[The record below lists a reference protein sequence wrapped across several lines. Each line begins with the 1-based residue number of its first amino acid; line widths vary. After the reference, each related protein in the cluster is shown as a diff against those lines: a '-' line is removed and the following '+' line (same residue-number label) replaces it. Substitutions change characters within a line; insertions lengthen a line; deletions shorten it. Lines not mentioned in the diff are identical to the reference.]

1 MPVIMAGIRTSM
13 VLIVGTTT
21 IAALIGAGGL
31 GEIILLGIDRG
42 ADINLILLGAIPAA
56 LLAILLDFIL
66 RGFEHLSKRAGFKSF
81 IAMFLIAVLI
91 LSMPFIVHS
100 EE

>member
-1 MPVIMAGIRTSM
+1 MAVNRTSM
-13 VLIVGTTT
+13 VLIVVTTS
-21 IAALIGAGGL
+21 IDALIGAGGL
-31 GEIILLGIDRG
+31 GVLILLGLDRG
-42 ADINLILLGAIPAA
+42 ADINLILFGAIPAA
-56 LLAILLDFIL
+56 LLAIILDLIL
-66 RGFEHLSKRAGFKSF
+66 RGFEKLSKRAGFKSF